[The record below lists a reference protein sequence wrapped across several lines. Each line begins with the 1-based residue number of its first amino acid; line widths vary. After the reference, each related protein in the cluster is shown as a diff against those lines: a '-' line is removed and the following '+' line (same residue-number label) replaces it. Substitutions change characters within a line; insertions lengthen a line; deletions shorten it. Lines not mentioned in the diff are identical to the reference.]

1 MQTCKV
7 LRAVDKYSLSFRR
20 LRRFQLISYSVQ
32 TSKHLNSFIET
43 SIRLRY
49 KVELALDGLEDGP
62 SHMATTERLRAIYKR
77 REALR
82 SMRSFDYN
90 RCFVLSPETIETFT
104 GTHFASMDLQGNVEV
119 LRVPSTLCGIREDFR
134 RWKVP
139 RAHSDGQSI
148 RTMKIDP
155 RQDLFVL
162 VRHS

>member
-1 MQTCKV
+1 
-7 LRAVDKYSLSFRR
+7 
-20 LRRFQLISYSVQ
+20 
-32 TSKHLNSFIET
+32 
-43 SIRLRY
+43 
-49 KVELALDGLEDGP
+49 
-62 SHMATTERLRAIYKR
+62 MATTERLRAIYKR

-139 RAHSDGQSI
+139 HSDGQSI